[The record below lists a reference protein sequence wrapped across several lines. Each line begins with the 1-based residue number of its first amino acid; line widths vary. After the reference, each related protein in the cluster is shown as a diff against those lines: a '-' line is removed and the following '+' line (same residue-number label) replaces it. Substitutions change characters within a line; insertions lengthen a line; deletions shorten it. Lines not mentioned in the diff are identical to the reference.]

1 MSPPGKMPKGDAE
14 SILIVDDHDELRHH
28 LARAFA
34 RRGYDVRAAATV
46 DQAIEHA
53 ADESPELAVVDLR
66 IGGGSGLEVLRDLLR
81 IDPTTKVVVL
91 TGYGSIAS
99 AIKAMRLGA
108 ADYLTKPADAEDL
121 IAAFDHVDEPVLD
134 PRDVDHPP
142 PTLARAQWEHI
153 NRVLEDCGG
162 NITHAASKLGIH
174 RRSLQR
180 KLRRPPKSD
189 PTDGA

>member
-1 MSPPGKMPKGDAE
+1 
-14 SILIVDDHDELRHH
+14 DHDELRQQ

-34 RRGYDVRAAATV
+34 RRGYEVRTAETV
-46 DQAIEHA
+46 DEAIEHA
-53 ADESPELAVVDLR
+53 AEESPELAVVDLR

-108 ADYLTKPADAEDL
+108 IDYLTKPADAEDL
-121 IAAFDHVDEPVLD
+121 IAAFDHRDQPVLD
-134 PRDVDHPP
+134 PRDVAHDP
-142 PTLARAQWEHI
+142 PTLARAEWEHI

-162 NITHAASKLGIH
+162 NVTHAANKLGIH

-180 KLRRPPKSD
+180 KLRRPPK
-189 PTDGA
+189 PP